1 MKEKKYNKCLKE
13 LKKPKE
19 SRNLEDILDYIKT
32 LEPLMS
38 LIQERNEY
46 SEDIINKIIKIM
58 NLQSNKTNDLIIQ
71 YGERGNNFYIILQ
84 GTIGIFVPK
93 YTEYYMSEEE
103 FILHLLKLR
112 IYNQNELI
120 IQCLRKNS
128 LIFSI
133 PNERFD
139 DFLFDLKNKKI
150 FIEKKRLISKAEEVY
165 DYLNSEEYIN
175 NKNSIK
181 NISPEGYI
189 SQFDVDDDIKKYTEE
204 LNDLSELKIEYDD
217 DKRLTK
223 IPNYE
228 MVSQFEAGYTFG
240 ELALENINK
249 KRMATIIT
257 LTDCD
262 FAVIDK
268 LEYNE
273 LIKESVSKSKNKF
286 FDVIYSYKIFD
297 YISYETFDK
306 KYFNHFRYLK
316 VKNNSFLLKEGEI
329 CDNLYFILSGE
340 YEVFVDKNIQEVN
353 QMILKLIDITDYFKK
368 IIIQKYKSINYKTS
382 KIEKRKE
389 NLKIKQNLNLFF
401 SKFENEIKLEE
412 IAYIIKNT
420 DIINK
425 KNYIGYNFNKVIS
438 EKREI
443 KLGIYKSRQILGL
456 SDMINRATDN
466 TSYFN
471 CKCVSFWGEL
481 YHIEYNKFQTIYNTE
496 ENVKLHTS
504 ELIYQNLYYIIGRLL
519 SHKKYIYEIANKKE
533 NEFLNLLFYFHNDN
547 NNKTTDNNSKNK
559 IEKVK
564 TPRKENNI
572 SGYKLRT
579 KFLMNHH
586 NKINMKNFKFA
597 QNDNPSYEI
606 NSNFLNRINSLSS
619 IKNVNLN
626 IFNHMNIIKMD
637 NTLSEKKEKEKEK
650 EKEYNDNLDKSNN
663 ESNTPS
669 NNRSKIESY
678 TLSKQNKIIL
688 SKTLYSK
695 SHKNL
700 KSNNRIISRNLLNK
714 KYLSIKTKSEDN
726 KLQKIENEFKF
737 PVLLINNREVK
748 INEKIRDNLNHK
760 KNYKN
765 LIKSIIDSKNQKLI
779 DIIKSKEYKN
789 IALFGDYSETIEK
802 KNKYKNQFRK
812 KRNILIVRNI
822 MKKMSNKNINIIH
835 KFKNKRNFCLTSH
848 NKDTNKTKFLTYNFS
863 DLDRENKKDNIKI
876 EGIIKL
882 IKFGSLK
889 ENKLNAGTKKP
900 YKNDDNIPKSLSPRY
915 TNKFNSE
922 YFSSPPI
929 RSRKFLKKKISS
941 HIYKNIFT
949 KKDTIN

>member
-19 SRNLEDILDYIKT
+19 SRNQEVIIDYIKT
-32 LEPLMS
+32 LEPLMN
-38 LIQERNEY
+38 LIQERNED
-46 SEDIINKIIKIM
+46 SEDIIQKISKIM
-58 NLQSNKTNDLIIQ
+58 NLQSNRENDLIIQ

-93 YTEYYMSEEE
+93 YLEYYMNEEE

-139 DFLFDLKNKKI
+139 DFLFDLKHKKI

-175 NKNSIK
+175 NKNRIK

-189 SQFDVDDDIKKYTEE
+189 SQFDVDDDIKKNTEE
-204 LNDLSELKIEYDD
+204 INNLYELKIEIED

-240 ELALENINK
+240 ELALENLNK
-249 KRMATIIT
+249 KRMATIIA

-273 LIKESVSKSKNKF
+273 LIKESVTKSKNKF
-286 FDVIYSYKIFD
+286 FDLIYSYKIFD

-316 VKNNSFLLKEGEI
+316 VKKNSYLFKEGDI

-340 YEVFVDKNIQEVN
+340 YELFVDKNIQEVN
-353 QMILKLIDITDYFKK
+353 QMILKLIDIIDNLKK
-368 IIIQKYKSINYKTS
+368 IIIQENKSINKKTT
-382 KIEKRKE
+382 KIEKHKE
-389 NLKIKQNLNLFF
+389 NMKIKQNLNLFF

-412 IAYIIKNT
+412 VAYIIKNR

-456 SDMINRATDN
+456 SDTINRATDN

-519 SHKKYIYEIANKKE
+519 SHKKYIYEVANKKE

-547 NNKTTDNNSKNK
+547 NSKTADNNSKNK
-559 IEKVK
+559 KDKVK

-572 SGYKLRT
+572 LGNKLRT
-579 KFLMNHH
+579 KFLMNHQK
-586 NKINMKNFKFA
+586 KINLRNFKFV

-606 NSNFLNRINSLSS
+606 NSNFINRVNSLSS

-626 IFNHMNIIKMD
+626 IFSHMNTIKMD
-637 NTLSEKKEKEKEK
+637 NALSEKKENEKEKEK
-650 EKEYNDNLDKSNN
+650 ENNDNIDKNNN
-663 ESNTPS
+663 ENNTIS
-669 NNRSKIESY
+669 NRSKIESY
-678 TLSKQNKIIL
+678 ILSKKNKNIL
-688 SKTLYSK
+688 SKTIYSK

-700 KSNNRIISRNLLNK
+700 KDNNKFISRNLLNK
-714 KYLSIKTKSEDN
+714 KNLTIKTKSEEN
-726 KLQKIENEFKF
+726 KMQKIEDEFKF
-737 PVLLINNREVK
+737 PVLLINNKEVK

-760 KNYKN
+760 NNYKN
-765 LIKSIIDSKNQKLI
+765 LIKSIDSKNQKLI

-822 MKKMSNKNINIIH
+822 IKNMNTKNNNIH
-835 KFKNKRNFCLTSH
+835 NYKNKRNFCLTSN
-848 NKDTNKTKFLTYNFS
+848 NKDNNKAKFLTYNFS
-863 DLDRENKKDNIKI
+863 DLDRENRKDIKI
-876 EGIIKL
+876 KGIIKL
-882 IKFGSLK
+882 IKFESLK
-889 ENKLNAGTKKP
+889 ENKLNIGSKMT

-915 TNKFNSE
+915 SNKFSSE
-922 YFSSPPI
+922 FFSSPPI
-929 RSRKFLKKKISS
+929 SSRKFLKKKLST
-941 HIYKNIFT
+941 HIYANIFN
-949 KKDTIN
+949 KKDIIN

>member
-19 SRNLEDILDYIKT
+19 SRNQEVIIDYIKT
-32 LEPLMS
+32 LEPLMN
-38 LIQERNEY
+38 LIQERNED
-46 SEDIINKIIKIM
+46 SEDIIQKISKIM
-58 NLQSNKTNDLIIQ
+58 NLQSNRENDLIIQ

-93 YTEYYMSEEE
+93 YLEYYMNEEE

-139 DFLFDLKNKKI
+139 DFLFDLKHKKI

-189 SQFDVDDDIKKYTEE
+189 SQFDVDDDIKKNTEE
-204 LNDLSELKIEYDD
+204 INNLYELKIEIED

-240 ELALENINK
+240 ELALENLNK
-249 KRMATIIT
+249 KRMATIIA

-273 LIKESVSKSKNKF
+273 LIKESVTKSKNKF
-286 FDVIYSYKIFD
+286 FDLIYSYKIFD

-316 VKNNSFLLKEGEI
+316 VKKNSYLFKEGDI

-340 YEVFVDKNIQEVN
+340 YELFVDKNIQEVN
-353 QMILKLIDITDYFKK
+353 QMILKLIDIIDNLKK
-368 IIIQKYKSINYKTS
+368 IIIQENKSINKKTT
-382 KIEKRKE
+382 KIEKHKE
-389 NLKIKQNLNLFF
+389 NMKIKQNLNLFF

-412 IAYIIKNT
+412 VAYIIKNR

-456 SDMINRATDN
+456 SDIINRATDN

-519 SHKKYIYEIANKKE
+519 SHKKYIYEVANKKE

-547 NNKTTDNNSKNK
+547 NSKTADNNSKNK
-559 IEKVK
+559 KDKVK

-572 SGYKLRT
+572 LGNKLRT
-579 KFLMNHH
+579 KFLMNHQK
-586 NKINMKNFKFA
+586 KINLRNFKFV

-606 NSNFLNRINSLSS
+606 NSNFINRVNSLSS

-626 IFNHMNIIKMD
+626 IFSHMNTIKMD
-637 NTLSEKKEKEKEK
+637 NALSEKKENEKEKEK
-650 EKEYNDNLDKSNN
+650 ENNDNIDKNNN
-663 ESNTPS
+663 ENNTIS
-669 NNRSKIESY
+669 NRSKIESY
-678 TLSKQNKIIL
+678 ILSKKNKNIL
-688 SKTLYSK
+688 SKTIYSK

-700 KSNNRIISRNLLNK
+700 KDNNKFISRNLLNK
-714 KYLSIKTKSEDN
+714 KNLTIKTKSEEN
-726 KLQKIENEFKF
+726 KMQKIEDEFKF
-737 PVLLINNREVK
+737 PVLLINNKEVK

-760 KNYKN
+760 NNYKN
-765 LIKSIIDSKNQKLI
+765 LIKSIDSKNQKLI

-822 MKKMSNKNINIIH
+822 IKNMNTKNNNIH
-835 KFKNKRNFCLTSH
+835 NYKNKRNFCLTSN
-848 NKDTNKTKFLTYNFS
+848 NKDNNKAKFLTYNFS
-863 DLDRENKKDNIKI
+863 DLDRENRKDIKI
-876 EGIIKL
+876 KGIIKL
-882 IKFGSLK
+882 IKFESLK
-889 ENKLNAGTKKP
+889 ENKLNIGSKMT

-915 TNKFNSE
+915 SNKFSSE
-922 YFSSPPI
+922 FFSSPPI
-929 RSRKFLKKKISS
+929 SSRKFLKKKLST
-941 HIYKNIFT
+941 HIYANIFN
-949 KKDTIN
+949 KKDIIN

>member
-19 SRNLEDILDYIKT
+19 SRNQEVIIDYIKT
-32 LEPLMS
+32 LEPLMN
-38 LIQERNEY
+38 LIQERNED
-46 SEDIINKIIKIM
+46 SEDIIQKISKIM
-58 NLQSNKTNDLIIQ
+58 NLQSNRENDLIIQ

-93 YTEYYMSEEE
+93 YLEYYMNEEE
-103 FILHLLKLR
+103 FFLHLLKLR

-139 DFLFDLKNKKI
+139 DFLFDLKHKKI

-175 NKNSIK
+175 NKNRIK

-189 SQFDVDDDIKKYTEE
+189 SQFDVDDDIKKNTEE
-204 LNDLSELKIEYDD
+204 INNLYELKIEIED

-240 ELALENINK
+240 ELALENLNK
-249 KRMATIIT
+249 KRMATIIA

-273 LIKESVSKSKNKF
+273 LIKESVTKSKNKF
-286 FDVIYSYKIFD
+286 FDLIYSYKIFD

-316 VKNNSFLLKEGEI
+316 VKKNSYLFKEGDI

-340 YEVFVDKNIQEVN
+340 YELFVDKNIQEVN
-353 QMILKLIDITDYFKK
+353 QMILKLIDIIDNLKK
-368 IIIQKYKSINYKTS
+368 IIIQENKSINKKTT
-382 KIEKRKE
+382 KIEKHKE
-389 NLKIKQNLNLFF
+389 NMKIKQNLNLFF

-412 IAYIIKNT
+412 VAYIIKNR

-456 SDMINRATDN
+456 SDIINRATDN

-519 SHKKYIYEIANKKE
+519 SHKKYIYEVANKKE

-547 NNKTTDNNSKNK
+547 NSKTADNNSKNK
-559 IEKVK
+559 KDKVK

-572 SGYKLRT
+572 LGNKLRT
-579 KFLMNHH
+579 KFLMNHQK
-586 NKINMKNFKFA
+586 KINLRNFKFV

-606 NSNFLNRINSLSS
+606 NSNFINRVNSLSS

-626 IFNHMNIIKMD
+626 IFSHMNTIKMD
-637 NTLSEKKEKEKEK
+637 NALSEKKENEKEKEK
-650 EKEYNDNLDKSNN
+650 ENNDNIDKNNN
-663 ESNTPS
+663 ENNTIS
-669 NNRSKIESY
+669 NRSKIESY
-678 TLSKQNKIIL
+678 ILSKKNKNIL
-688 SKTLYSK
+688 SKTIYSK

-700 KSNNRIISRNLLNK
+700 KDNNKFISRNLLNK
-714 KYLSIKTKSEDN
+714 KNLTIKTKSEEN
-726 KLQKIENEFKF
+726 KMQKIEDEFKF
-737 PVLLINNREVK
+737 PVLLINNKEVK

-760 KNYKN
+760 NNYKN
-765 LIKSIIDSKNQKLI
+765 LIKSIDSKNQKLI

-822 MKKMSNKNINIIH
+822 IKNMNTKNNNIH
-835 KFKNKRNFCLTSH
+835 NYKNKRNFCLTSN
-848 NKDTNKTKFLTYNFS
+848 NKDNNKAKFLTYNFS
-863 DLDRENKKDNIKI
+863 DLDRENRKDIKI
-876 EGIIKL
+876 KGIIKL
-882 IKFGSLK
+882 IKFESLK
-889 ENKLNAGTKKP
+889 ENKLNIGSKMI
-900 YKNDDNIPKSLSPRY
+900 YKNDDNIPKSLLPRY
-915 TNKFNSE
+915 SNKFSSE
-922 YFSSPPI
+922 FFSSPPI
-929 RSRKFLKKKISS
+929 SSRKFLKKKLST
-941 HIYKNIFT
+941 HIYANIFN
-949 KKDTIN
+949 KKDIIN

>member
-19 SRNLEDILDYIKT
+19 SRNQEVIIDYIKT
-32 LEPLMS
+32 LEPLMN
-38 LIQERNEY
+38 LIQERNED
-46 SEDIINKIIKIM
+46 SEDIIQKISKIM
-58 NLQSNKTNDLIIQ
+58 NLQSNRENDLIIQ

-93 YTEYYMSEEE
+93 YLEYYMNEEE

-139 DFLFDLKNKKI
+139 DFLFDLKHKKI

-175 NKNSIK
+175 NKNRIK

-189 SQFDVDDDIKKYTEE
+189 SQFDVDDDIKKNTEE
-204 LNDLSELKIEYDD
+204 INNLYELKIEIED

-240 ELALENINK
+240 ELALENLNK
-249 KRMATIIT
+249 KRMATIIA

-273 LIKESVSKSKNKF
+273 LIKESVTKSKNKF
-286 FDVIYSYKIFD
+286 FDLIYSYKIFD

-316 VKNNSFLLKEGEI
+316 VKKNSYLFKEGDI

-340 YEVFVDKNIQEVN
+340 YELFVDKNIQEVN
-353 QMILKLIDITDYFKK
+353 QMILKLINIIDNLKK
-368 IIIQKYKSINYKTS
+368 IIIQENKSINKKTT
-382 KIEKRKE
+382 KIEKHKE
-389 NLKIKQNLNLFF
+389 NMKIRQNLNLFF

-412 IAYIIKNT
+412 VAYIIKNR

-456 SDMINRATDN
+456 SDIINRATDN

-519 SHKKYIYEIANKKE
+519 SHKKYIYEVANKKE

-547 NNKTTDNNSKNK
+547 NSKTADNNSKNK
-559 IEKVK
+559 KDKVK

-572 SGYKLRT
+572 LGNKLRT
-579 KFLMNHH
+579 KFLMNHQK
-586 NKINMKNFKFA
+586 KINLRNFKFV

-606 NSNFLNRINSLSS
+606 NSNFINRVNSLSS

-626 IFNHMNIIKMD
+626 IFSHMNTIKMD
-637 NTLSEKKEKEKEK
+637 NALSEKKENEKEKEK
-650 EKEYNDNLDKSNN
+650 ENNDNIDKNNN
-663 ESNTPS
+663 ENNTIS
-669 NNRSKIESY
+669 NRSKIESY
-678 TLSKQNKIIL
+678 ILSKKNKNIL
-688 SKTLYSK
+688 SKTIYSK

-700 KSNNRIISRNLLNK
+700 KDNNKFISRNLLNK
-714 KYLSIKTKSEDN
+714 KNLTIKTKSEEN
-726 KLQKIENEFKF
+726 KMQKIEDEFKF
-737 PVLLINNREVK
+737 PVLLINNKEVK

-760 KNYKN
+760 NNYKN
-765 LIKSIIDSKNQKLI
+765 LIKSIDSKNQKLI

-822 MKKMSNKNINIIH
+822 IKNMNTKNNNIH
-835 KFKNKRNFCLTSH
+835 NYKNKRNFCLTSN
-848 NKDTNKTKFLTYNFS
+848 NKDNNKAKFLTYNFS
-863 DLDRENKKDNIKI
+863 DLDRENRKDIKI
-876 EGIIKL
+876 KGIIKL
-882 IKFGSLK
+882 IKFESLK
-889 ENKLNAGTKKP
+889 ENKLNIGSKMT

-915 TNKFNSE
+915 SNKFSSE
-922 YFSSPPI
+922 FFSSPPI
-929 RSRKFLKKKISS
+929 SSRKF
-941 HIYKNIFT
+941 
-949 KKDTIN
+949 

>member
-19 SRNLEDILDYIKT
+19 SRNQEVIIDYIKT
-32 LEPLMS
+32 LEPLMN
-38 LIQERNEY
+38 LIQERNED
-46 SEDIINKIIKIM
+46 SEDIIQKISKIM
-58 NLQSNKTNDLIIQ
+58 NLQSNRENDLIIQ

-93 YTEYYMSEEE
+93 YLEYYMNEEE

-139 DFLFDLKNKKI
+139 DFLFDLKHKKI

-189 SQFDVDDDIKKYTEE
+189 SQFDVDDDIKKNTEE
-204 LNDLSELKIEYDD
+204 INNLYELKIEIED

-240 ELALENINK
+240 ELALENLNK
-249 KRMATIIT
+249 KRMATIIA

-273 LIKESVSKSKNKF
+273 LIKESVTKSKNKF
-286 FDVIYSYKIFD
+286 FDLIYSYKIFD

-316 VKNNSFLLKEGEI
+316 VKKNSYLFKEGDI

-340 YEVFVDKNIQEVN
+340 YELFVDKNIQEVN
-353 QMILKLIDITDYFKK
+353 QMILKLINIIDNLKK
-368 IIIQKYKSINYKTS
+368 IIIQENKSINKKTT
-382 KIEKRKE
+382 KIEKHKE
-389 NLKIKQNLNLFF
+389 NMKIKQNLNLFF

-412 IAYIIKNT
+412 VAYIIKNR

-456 SDMINRATDN
+456 SDIINRATDN

-519 SHKKYIYEIANKKE
+519 SHKKYIYEVANKKE

-547 NNKTTDNNSKNK
+547 NSKTADNNSKNK
-559 IEKVK
+559 KDKVK

-572 SGYKLRT
+572 LGNKLRT
-579 KFLMNHH
+579 KFLMNHQK
-586 NKINMKNFKFA
+586 KINLRNFKFV

-606 NSNFLNRINSLSS
+606 NSNFINRVNSLSS

-626 IFNHMNIIKMD
+626 IFSHMNTIKMD
-637 NTLSEKKEKEKEK
+637 NALSEKKENEKEKEK
-650 EKEYNDNLDKSNN
+650 ENNDNIDKNNN
-663 ESNTPS
+663 ENNTIS
-669 NNRSKIESY
+669 NRSKIESY
-678 TLSKQNKIIL
+678 ILSKKNKNIL
-688 SKTLYSK
+688 SKTIYSK

-700 KSNNRIISRNLLNK
+700 KDNNKFISRNLLNK
-714 KYLSIKTKSEDN
+714 KNLTIKTKSEEN
-726 KLQKIENEFKF
+726 KMQKIEDEFKF
-737 PVLLINNREVK
+737 PVLLINNKEVK

-760 KNYKN
+760 NNYKN
-765 LIKSIIDSKNQKLI
+765 LIKSIDSKNQKLI

-812 KRNILIVRNI
+812 KRNLLIVRNI
-822 MKKMSNKNINIIH
+822 IKNMNTKNNNIH
-835 KFKNKRNFCLTSH
+835 NYKNKRNFCLTSN
-848 NKDTNKTKFLTYNFS
+848 NKDNNKAKFLTYNFS
-863 DLDRENKKDNIKI
+863 DLDRENRKDIKI
-876 EGIIKL
+876 KGIIKL
-882 IKFGSLK
+882 IKFESLK
-889 ENKLNAGTKKP
+889 ENKLNIGSKMT

-915 TNKFNSE
+915 SNKFSSE
-922 YFSSPPI
+922 FFSSPPI
-929 RSRKFLKKKISS
+929 SSRKFFKKKLST
-941 HIYKNIFT
+941 HIYANIFN
-949 KKDTIN
+949 KKDIIN

>member
-1 MKEKKYNKCLKE
+1 MKEKKYNKCLRE
-13 LKKPKE
+13 LKKPVE
-19 SRNLEDILDYIKT
+19 SRNQDIIIDYIKT
-32 LEPLMS
+32 LEPLMN
-38 LIQERNEY
+38 LIQERNEF
-46 SEDIINKIIKIM
+46 SEDIIHKIAKIM
-58 NLQSNKTNDLIIQ
+58 NLQSNITNDLIIQ

-93 YTEYYMSEEE
+93 YTEYYMNEEE

-120 IQCLRKNS
+120 IQCLRKNA

-139 DFLFDLKNKKI
+139 DFLFDLKHKKI

-165 DYLNSEEYIN
+165 DYLNSDEYIN
-175 NKNSIK
+175 NKNNLK
-181 NISPEGYI
+181 NISPEEYI
-189 SQFDVDDDIKKYTEE
+189 SQFDVDDDVKKNTEE
-204 LNDLSELKIEYDD
+204 LNNLYELKIEFDD
-217 DKRLTK
+217 DRRLTK

-249 KRMATIIT
+249 KRMATIIA

-286 FDVIYSYKIFD
+286 FDLIYSYKIFD

-316 VKNNSFLLKEGEI
+316 LKKNSYLFKEGDI

-340 YEVFVDKNIQEVN
+340 YELFVDKNIQEVN
-353 QMILKLIDITDYFKK
+353 EMILKLIDIIDYLKK
-368 IIIQKYKSINYKTS
+368 IIIQENKRINNKTT

-389 NLKIKQNLNLFF
+389 NLKIKHNLNLFF

-412 IAYIIKNT
+412 VAYIIKNT

-456 SDMINRATDN
+456 SDMINRAIDN

-471 CKCVSFWGEL
+471 CKCASFWGEL
-481 YHIEYNKFQTIYNTE
+481 YHVEYNKFQTIYNTE
-496 ENVKLHTS
+496 ENVKLYTS

-519 SHKKYIYEIANKKE
+519 SHKKYIYEVANKKE

-547 NNKTTDNNSKNK
+547 NSKTVDNNSKSKN
-559 IEKVK
+559 EKVK

-572 SGYKLRT
+572 FGNKLRT

-586 NKINMKNFKFA
+586 NKINLRNFKFI

-606 NSNFLNRINSLSS
+606 NSNFIKRIKSLNS

-626 IFNHMNIIKMD
+626 IFSHMNIIKMD
-637 NTLSEKKEKEKEK
+637 NTLSEKKENEKQKEKE
-650 EKEYNDNLDKSNN
+650 NSDNLDKNNN
-663 ESNTPS
+663 ENNSPS
-669 NNRSKIESY
+669 NNGSKIESY
-678 TLSKQNKIIL
+678 ILSKQNKIIL
-688 SKTLYSK
+688 NKTIYSK

-700 KSNNRIISRNLLNK
+700 KDNNKFISRNLLNK
-714 KYLSIKTKSEDN
+714 KYLSNKTKSEEN
-726 KLQKIENEFKF
+726 KLQKIEDKYKF
-737 PVLLINNREVK
+737 PVLLINNKEVK
-748 INEKIRDNLNHK
+748 INEKITDNLNHE

-765 LIKSIIDSKNQKLI
+765 LIKSIDSKNQKLF
-779 DIIKSKEYKN
+779 DIITSKEYKN
-789 IALFGDYSETIEK
+789 IALFGDYSEIIEK

-822 MKKMSNKNINIIH
+822 KKKMSNKNINIIH
-835 KFKNKRNFCLTSH
+835 KYKNKRNFCLTSH
-848 NKDTNKTKFLTYNFS
+848 NKDTNKAKFLTYNFS
-863 DLDRENKKDNIKI
+863 DLDRENRKDIKI
-876 EGIIKL
+876 KGIIKL
-882 IKFGSLK
+882 IKFESLK
-889 ENKLNAGTKKP
+889 ENKLNSRSKNA

-915 TNKFNSE
+915 SNKFISE

-929 RSRKFLKKKISS
+929 SSRKFLKQKISS
-941 HIYKNIFT
+941 HIYKNIFA

>member
-19 SRNLEDILDYIKT
+19 SRNQEVIIDYIKT
-32 LEPLMS
+32 LEPLMN
-38 LIQERNEY
+38 LIQERNED
-46 SEDIINKIIKIM
+46 SEDIIQKISKIM
-58 NLQSNKTNDLIIQ
+58 NLQSNRENDLIIQ

-93 YTEYYMSEEE
+93 YLEYYMNEEE

-139 DFLFDLKNKKI
+139 DFLFDLKHKKI

-189 SQFDVDDDIKKYTEE
+189 SQFDVDDDIKKNTEE
-204 LNDLSELKIEYDD
+204 INNLYELKIEIED

-240 ELALENINK
+240 ELALENLNK
-249 KRMATIIT
+249 KRMATIIA

-273 LIKESVSKSKNKF
+273 LIKESVTKSKNKF
-286 FDVIYSYKIFD
+286 FDLIYSYKIFD

-316 VKNNSFLLKEGEI
+316 VKKNSYLFKEGDI

-340 YEVFVDKNIQEVN
+340 YELFVDKNIQEVN
-353 QMILKLIDITDYFKK
+353 QMILKLINIIDNLKK
-368 IIIQKYKSINYKTS
+368 IIIQENKSINKKTT
-382 KIEKRKE
+382 KIEKHKE
-389 NLKIKQNLNLFF
+389 NMKIRQNLNLFF

-412 IAYIIKNT
+412 VAYIIKNR

-456 SDMINRATDN
+456 SDIINRATDN

-519 SHKKYIYEIANKKE
+519 SHKKYIYEVANKKE

-547 NNKTTDNNSKNK
+547 NSKTADNNSKNK
-559 IEKVK
+559 KDKVK

-572 SGYKLRT
+572 LGNKLRT
-579 KFLMNHH
+579 KFLMNHQK
-586 NKINMKNFKFA
+586 KINLRNFKFV

-606 NSNFLNRINSLSS
+606 NSNFINRVNSLSS

-626 IFNHMNIIKMD
+626 IFSHMNTIKMD
-637 NTLSEKKEKEKEK
+637 NALSEKKENEKEKEK
-650 EKEYNDNLDKSNN
+650 ENNDNIDKNNN
-663 ESNTPS
+663 ENNTIS
-669 NNRSKIESY
+669 NRSKIESY
-678 TLSKQNKIIL
+678 ILSKKNKNIL
-688 SKTLYSK
+688 SKTIYSK

-700 KSNNRIISRNLLNK
+700 KDNNKFISRNLLNK
-714 KYLSIKTKSEDN
+714 KYLTIKTKSEEN
-726 KLQKIENEFKF
+726 KMQKIEDEFKF
-737 PVLLINNREVK
+737 PVLLINNKEVK

-760 KNYKN
+760 NNYKN
-765 LIKSIIDSKNQKLI
+765 LIKSIDSKNQKLI

-812 KRNILIVRNI
+812 KRNLLIVRNI
-822 MKKMSNKNINIIH
+822 IKNMNTKNNNIH
-835 KFKNKRNFCLTSH
+835 NYKNKRNFCLTSN
-848 NKDTNKTKFLTYNFS
+848 NKDNNKAKFLTYNFS
-863 DLDRENKKDNIKI
+863 DLDRENRKDIKI
-876 EGIIKL
+876 KGIIKL
-882 IKFGSLK
+882 IKFESLK
-889 ENKLNAGTKKP
+889 ENKLNIGSKMT

-915 TNKFNSE
+915 SNKFSSE
-922 YFSSPPI
+922 FFSSPPI
-929 RSRKFLKKKISS
+929 SSRKFFKKKLST
-941 HIYKNIFT
+941 HIYANIFN
-949 KKDTIN
+949 KKDIIN

>member
-19 SRNLEDILDYIKT
+19 SRNQEVIIDYIKT
-32 LEPLMS
+32 LEPLMN
-38 LIQERNEY
+38 LIQERNED
-46 SEDIINKIIKIM
+46 SEDIIQKISKIM
-58 NLQSNKTNDLIIQ
+58 NLQSNRENDLIIQ

-93 YTEYYMSEEE
+93 YLEYYMNEEE
-103 FILHLLKLR
+103 FFLHLLKLR

-139 DFLFDLKNKKI
+139 DFLFDLKHKKI

-175 NKNSIK
+175 NKNRIK

-189 SQFDVDDDIKKYTEE
+189 SQFDVDDDIKKNTEE
-204 LNDLSELKIEYDD
+204 INNLYELKIEIED

-240 ELALENINK
+240 ELALENLNK
-249 KRMATIIT
+249 KRMATIIA

-273 LIKESVSKSKNKF
+273 LIKESVTKSKNKF
-286 FDVIYSYKIFD
+286 FDLIYSYKIFD

-316 VKNNSFLLKEGEI
+316 VKKNSYLFKEGDI

-340 YEVFVDKNIQEVN
+340 YELFVDKNIQEVN
-353 QMILKLIDITDYFKK
+353 QMILKLIDIIDNLKK
-368 IIIQKYKSINYKTS
+368 IIIQENKSINKKTT
-382 KIEKRKE
+382 KIEKHKE
-389 NLKIKQNLNLFF
+389 NMKIKQNLNLFF

-412 IAYIIKNT
+412 VAYIIKNR

-456 SDMINRATDN
+456 SDTINRATDN

-547 NNKTTDNNSKNK
+547 NSKTADNNSKNK
-559 IEKVK
+559 KDKVK

-572 SGYKLRT
+572 LGNKLRT
-579 KFLMNHH
+579 KFLMNHQK
-586 NKINMKNFKFA
+586 KINLRNFKFV

-606 NSNFLNRINSLSS
+606 NSNFINRVNSLSS

-626 IFNHMNIIKMD
+626 IFSHMNTIKMD
-637 NTLSEKKEKEKEK
+637 NALSEKKENEKEKEK
-650 EKEYNDNLDKSNN
+650 ENNDNIDKNNN
-663 ESNTPS
+663 ENNTIS
-669 NNRSKIESY
+669 NRSKIESY
-678 TLSKQNKIIL
+678 ILSKKNKNIL
-688 SKTLYSK
+688 SKTIYSK

-700 KSNNRIISRNLLNK
+700 KGNNKFISRNLLNK
-714 KYLSIKTKSEDN
+714 KNLTIKTKSEEN
-726 KLQKIENEFKF
+726 KMQKIEDEFKF
-737 PVLLINNREVK
+737 PVLLINNKEVK

-760 KNYKN
+760 NNYKN
-765 LIKSIIDSKNQKLI
+765 LIKSIDSKNQKLI

-822 MKKMSNKNINIIH
+822 IKNMNTKNNNIH
-835 KFKNKRNFCLTSH
+835 NYKNKRNFCLTSN
-848 NKDTNKTKFLTYNFS
+848 NKDNNKAKFLTYNFS
-863 DLDRENKKDNIKI
+863 DLDRENRKDIKI
-876 EGIIKL
+876 KGIIKL
-882 IKFGSLK
+882 IKFESLK
-889 ENKLNAGTKKP
+889 ENKLNIGSKMT

-915 TNKFNSE
+915 SNKFSSE
-922 YFSSPPI
+922 FFSSPPI
-929 RSRKFLKKKISS
+929 SSRKFLKKKLST
-941 HIYKNIFT
+941 HIYANIFN
-949 KKDTIN
+949 KKDIIN

>member
-19 SRNLEDILDYIKT
+19 SRNQEVIIDYIKT
-32 LEPLMS
+32 LEPLMN
-38 LIQERNEY
+38 LIQERNED
-46 SEDIINKIIKIM
+46 SEDIIQKISKIM
-58 NLQSNKTNDLIIQ
+58 NLQSNRENDLIIQ

-93 YTEYYMSEEE
+93 YLEYYMNEEE

-139 DFLFDLKNKKI
+139 DFLFDLKHKKI

-175 NKNSIK
+175 NKNRIK

-189 SQFDVDDDIKKYTEE
+189 SQFDVDDDIKKNTEE
-204 LNDLSELKIEYDD
+204 INNLYELKIEIED

-240 ELALENINK
+240 ELALENLNK
-249 KRMATIIT
+249 KRMATIIA

-273 LIKESVSKSKNKF
+273 LIKESVTKSKNKF
-286 FDVIYSYKIFD
+286 FDLIYSYKIFD

-316 VKNNSFLLKEGEI
+316 VKKNSYLFKEGDI

-340 YEVFVDKNIQEVN
+340 YELFVDKNIQEVN
-353 QMILKLIDITDYFKK
+353 QMILKLINIIDNLKK
-368 IIIQKYKSINYKTS
+368 IIIQENKSINKKTT
-382 KIEKRKE
+382 KIEKHKE
-389 NLKIKQNLNLFF
+389 NMKIKQNLNLFF

-412 IAYIIKNT
+412 VAYIIKNR

-456 SDMINRATDN
+456 SDIINRATDN

-519 SHKKYIYEIANKKE
+519 SHKKYIYEVANKKE

-547 NNKTTDNNSKNK
+547 NSKTADNNSKNK
-559 IEKVK
+559 KDKVK

-572 SGYKLRT
+572 LGNKLRT
-579 KFLMNHH
+579 KFLMNHQK
-586 NKINMKNFKFA
+586 KINLRNFKFV

-606 NSNFLNRINSLSS
+606 NSNFINRVNSLSS

-626 IFNHMNIIKMD
+626 IFSHMNTIKMD
-637 NTLSEKKEKEKEK
+637 NALSEKKENEKEKEK
-650 EKEYNDNLDKSNN
+650 ENNDNIDKNNN
-663 ESNTPS
+663 ENNTIS
-669 NNRSKIESY
+669 NRSKIESY
-678 TLSKQNKIIL
+678 ILSKKNKNIL
-688 SKTLYSK
+688 SKTIYSK

-700 KSNNRIISRNLLNK
+700 KDNNKFISRNLLNK
-714 KYLSIKTKSEDN
+714 KNLTIKTKSEEN
-726 KLQKIENEFKF
+726 KMQKIEDEFKF
-737 PVLLINNREVK
+737 PVLLINNKEVK

-760 KNYKN
+760 NNYKN
-765 LIKSIIDSKNQKLI
+765 LIKSIDSKNQKLI

-822 MKKMSNKNINIIH
+822 IKNMITKNNNIH
-835 KFKNKRNFCLTSH
+835 NYKNKRNFCLTSN
-848 NKDTNKTKFLTYNFS
+848 NKDNNKAKFLTYNFS
-863 DLDRENKKDNIKI
+863 DLDRENRKDIKI
-876 EGIIKL
+876 KGIIKL
-882 IKFGSLK
+882 IKFESLK
-889 ENKLNAGTKKP
+889 ENKLNIGSKMT

-915 TNKFNSE
+915 SNKFSSE
-922 YFSSPPI
+922 FFSSPPI
-929 RSRKFLKKKISS
+929 SSRKF
-941 HIYKNIFT
+941 
-949 KKDTIN
+949 

>member
-19 SRNLEDILDYIKT
+19 SRNQEVIIDYIKT
-32 LEPLMS
+32 LEPLMN
-38 LIQERNEY
+38 LIQERNED
-46 SEDIINKIIKIM
+46 SEDIIQKISKIM
-58 NLQSNKTNDLIIQ
+58 NLQSNRENDLIIQ

-93 YTEYYMSEEE
+93 YLEYYMNEEE

-139 DFLFDLKNKKI
+139 DFLFDLKHKKI

-189 SQFDVDDDIKKYTEE
+189 SQFDVDDDIKKNTEE
-204 LNDLSELKIEYDD
+204 INNLYELKIEIED

-240 ELALENINK
+240 ELALENLNK
-249 KRMATIIT
+249 KRMATIIA

-273 LIKESVSKSKNKF
+273 LIKESVTKSKNKF
-286 FDVIYSYKIFD
+286 FDLIYSYKIFD

-316 VKNNSFLLKEGEI
+316 VKKNSYLFKEGDI

-340 YEVFVDKNIQEVN
+340 YELFVDKNIQEVN
-353 QMILKLIDITDYFKK
+353 QMILKLINIIDNLKK
-368 IIIQKYKSINYKTS
+368 IIIQENKSINKKTT
-382 KIEKRKE
+382 KIEKHKE
-389 NLKIKQNLNLFF
+389 NMKIRQNLNLFF

-412 IAYIIKNT
+412 VAYIIKNR

-456 SDMINRATDN
+456 SDIINRATDN

-547 NNKTTDNNSKNK
+547 NSKTADNNSKNK
-559 IEKVK
+559 KDKVK

-572 SGYKLRT
+572 LGNKLRT
-579 KFLMNHH
+579 KFLMNHQK
-586 NKINMKNFKFA
+586 KINLRNFKFV

-606 NSNFLNRINSLSS
+606 NSNFINRVNSLSS

-626 IFNHMNIIKMD
+626 IFSHMNTIKMD
-637 NTLSEKKEKEKEK
+637 NALSEKKENEKEKEK
-650 EKEYNDNLDKSNN
+650 ENNDNIDKNNN
-663 ESNTPS
+663 ENNTIS
-669 NNRSKIESY
+669 NRSKIESY
-678 TLSKQNKIIL
+678 ILSKKNKNIL
-688 SKTLYSK
+688 SKTIYSK

-700 KSNNRIISRNLLNK
+700 KDNNKFISRNLLNK
-714 KYLSIKTKSEDN
+714 KNLTIKTKSEEN
-726 KLQKIENEFKF
+726 KMQKIEDEFKF
-737 PVLLINNREVK
+737 PVLLINNKEVK

-760 KNYKN
+760 NNYKN
-765 LIKSIIDSKNQKLI
+765 LIKSIDSKNQKLI

-812 KRNILIVRNI
+812 KRNLLIVRNI
-822 MKKMSNKNINIIH
+822 IKNMNTKNNNIH
-835 KFKNKRNFCLTSH
+835 NYKNKRNFCLTSN
-848 NKDTNKTKFLTYNFS
+848 NKDNNKAKFLTYNFS
-863 DLDRENKKDNIKI
+863 DLDRENRKDIKI
-876 EGIIKL
+876 KGIIKL
-882 IKFGSLK
+882 IKFESLK
-889 ENKLNAGTKKP
+889 ENKLNIGSKMT

-915 TNKFNSE
+915 SNKFSSE
-922 YFSSPPI
+922 FFSSPPI
-929 RSRKFLKKKISS
+929 SSRKFFKKKLST
-941 HIYKNIFT
+941 HIYANIFN
-949 KKDTIN
+949 KKDINNNN

>member
-19 SRNLEDILDYIKT
+19 SRNQEVIIDYIKT
-32 LEPLMS
+32 LEPLMN
-38 LIQERNEY
+38 LIQERNED
-46 SEDIINKIIKIM
+46 SEDIIQKISKIM
-58 NLQSNKTNDLIIQ
+58 NLQSNRENDLIIQ

-93 YTEYYMSEEE
+93 YLEYYMNEEE

-139 DFLFDLKNKKI
+139 DFLFDLKHKKI

-189 SQFDVDDDIKKYTEE
+189 SQFDVDDDIKKNTEE
-204 LNDLSELKIEYDD
+204 INNLYELKIEIED

-240 ELALENINK
+240 ELALENLNK
-249 KRMATIIT
+249 KRMATIIA

-273 LIKESVSKSKNKF
+273 LIKESVTKSKNKF
-286 FDVIYSYKIFD
+286 FDLIYSYKIFD
-297 YISYETFDK
+297 YISYETFYK

-316 VKNNSFLLKEGEI
+316 VKKNSYLFKEGDI

-340 YEVFVDKNIQEVN
+340 YELFVDKNIQEVN
-353 QMILKLIDITDYFKK
+353 QMILKLINIIDNLKK
-368 IIIQKYKSINYKTS
+368 IIIQENKSINKKTT
-382 KIEKRKE
+382 KIEKHKE
-389 NLKIKQNLNLFF
+389 NMKIRQNLNLFF

-412 IAYIIKNT
+412 VAYIIKNR

-456 SDMINRATDN
+456 SDIINRATDN

-519 SHKKYIYEIANKKE
+519 SHKKYIYEVANKKE

-547 NNKTTDNNSKNK
+547 NSKTADNNSKNK
-559 IEKVK
+559 KDKVK

-572 SGYKLRT
+572 LGNKLRT
-579 KFLMNHH
+579 KFLMNHQK
-586 NKINMKNFKFA
+586 KINLRNFKFV

-606 NSNFLNRINSLSS
+606 NSNFINRVNSLSS

-626 IFNHMNIIKMD
+626 IFSHMNTIKMD
-637 NTLSEKKEKEKEK
+637 NALSEKKENEKEKEK
-650 EKEYNDNLDKSNN
+650 ENNDNIDKNNN
-663 ESNTPS
+663 ENNTIS
-669 NNRSKIESY
+669 NRSKIESY
-678 TLSKQNKIIL
+678 ILSKKNKNIL
-688 SKTLYSK
+688 SKTIYSK

-700 KSNNRIISRNLLNK
+700 KDNNKFISRNLLNK
-714 KYLSIKTKSEDN
+714 KYLTIKTKSEEN
-726 KLQKIENEFKF
+726 KMQKIEDEFKF
-737 PVLLINNREVK
+737 PVLLINNKEVK

-760 KNYKN
+760 NNYKN
-765 LIKSIIDSKNQKLI
+765 LIKSIDSKNQKLI

-812 KRNILIVRNI
+812 KRNLLIVRNI
-822 MKKMSNKNINIIH
+822 IKNMNTKNNNIH
-835 KFKNKRNFCLTSH
+835 NYKNKRNFCLTSN
-848 NKDTNKTKFLTYNFS
+848 NKDNNKAKFLTYNFS
-863 DLDRENKKDNIKI
+863 DLDRENRKDIKI
-876 EGIIKL
+876 KGIIKL
-882 IKFGSLK
+882 IKFESLK
-889 ENKLNAGTKKP
+889 ENKLNIGSKMT

-915 TNKFNSE
+915 SNKFSSE
-922 YFSSPPI
+922 FFSSPPI
-929 RSRKFLKKKISS
+929 SSRKFFKKKLST
-941 HIYKNIFT
+941 HIYANIFN
-949 KKDTIN
+949 KKDINNNN